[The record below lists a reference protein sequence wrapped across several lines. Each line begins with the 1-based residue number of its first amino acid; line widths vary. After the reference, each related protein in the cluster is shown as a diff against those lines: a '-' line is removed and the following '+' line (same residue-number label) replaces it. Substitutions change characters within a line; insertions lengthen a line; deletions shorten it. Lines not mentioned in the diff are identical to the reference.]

1 MKFKIL
7 MMSLALAGY
16 SIPCGFA
23 QSNEVASILDGVK
36 SQYAP
41 DTRVAVWTVTSEQKD
56 GIEVVSGEVDSQA
69 AKDAIFKG
77 LREANIKFDDKVSV
91 LPSDTI
97 QKPWAV
103 VNISVACRRKEAD
116 NASELITQ
124 AIMGTPVRVLKS
136 EDGMSY
142 VQTPNKY
149 LGWVRSRSLQFK
161 TEAEID
167 AWKKSERIV
176 VTKLE
181 SSVYA
186 TPKVDNQQIVSDL
199 LLGNILEKKGEKGKF
214 VKVSTPDGRIG
225 YVLKKDVESLDHWA
239 QQKYDF
245 TKIANNAR
253 QMMGRPYF
261 WGGMSTKMAD
271 CSGFV
276 GTMYFSNGIIL
287 PRDASQ
293 QALVGKKIKCE
304 NWRTDAEPGD
314 LIFIGTKSGKVT
326 HVALYL
332 GDGQFIHSSV
342 LVRVNSMNPE
352 DDNFLDYEYLSMSRI
367 NGQID
372 TNGIASVKNHP
383 WYF

>member
-7 MMSLALAGY
+7 MISLALAGY

-23 QSNEVASILDGVK
+23 QSNEVASILNGVK

-41 DTRVAVWTVTSEQKD
+41 DTRVAVWTVASKQKD
-56 GIEVVSGEVDSQA
+56 GIEVVSGEVDSRA
-69 AKDAIFKG
+69 AKDAIFRG
-77 LREANIKFDDKVSV
+77 LRNANIKFDDKVSV

-103 VNISVACRRKEAD
+103 VNISVACLRKDAN
-116 NASELITQ
+116 NASELTTQ

-149 LGWVRSRSLQFK
+149 LGWVRSRSLQFM

-181 SSVYA
+181 SSIYA

-214 VKVSTPDGRIG
+214 VKVSAPDGRIG
-225 YVLKKDVESLDHWA
+225 YILKKDVEMLDQWVN
-239 QQKYDF
+239 QKYDF

-253 QMMGRPYF
+253 QMMGRPYL
-261 WGGMSTKMAD
+261 WGGMSAKMAD

-276 GTMYFSNGIIL
+276 STAYFSNGIIL

-304 NWRTDAEPGD
+304 NWQTDAEPGD
-314 LIFIGTKSGKVT
+314 LIFIGTKSGKVS

-332 GDGQFIHSSV
+332 GEGQFIHSSV
-342 LVRVNSMNPE
+342 LVRVNSMNPNDE
-352 DDNFLDYEYLSMSRI
+352 NFLDYEYLSMSRI
-367 NGQID
+367 NGQVD
-372 TNGIASVKNHP
+372 TNGIISVKNHP